1 MERVDW
7 YIQIDN
13 TEDML
18 FTYDEQEKQSIE
30 KNRENSKNIFSPEF
44 IPYYL
49 EEAKIFKLTPSD
61 TIIYWFIRYYMKN
74 SKWRFFFESEDIW
87 TMLNM
92 SVWTVDNSFSKLNKL
107 WLIDTWRKVKAWWWT
122 IRFIKWVK
130 TWDDLIKWW
139 GGNIST
145 SLNNELQYLTKQW
158 VTINKNKNKNN
169 IHSLTSNEVNSFI
182 DNSFTNELLVN
193 KNNDIVELDNKESS
207 FVELNNKNTWIK
219 NSNCKEKENK
229 IKESTF
235 DANEVFDKLW
245 NFYPWKK
252 NAKEAA
258 RTYFKKKI
266 KTQYDLDL
274 LRYALP
280 LYISTVSD
288 KNYLVLLRT
297 YLSEERYKDYE
308 QQFKNTNKTLE
319 KEIKQQDNEWFKLKF
334 NRTYEN

>member
-1 MERVDW
+1 MRNIKDTSFCW
-7 YIQIDN
+7 
-13 TEDML
+13 
-18 FTYDEQEKQSIE
+18 QEKKALQLIRNNFK
-30 KNRENSKNIFSPEF
+30 KNQLPLAISLYTILTEQASYFWNESYNIFWIKLIEQSWIWYKSYRDIMNKFIELDIIEYKKWTLTKLPLTQEF
-44 IPYYL
+44 IYWESYISLLQIGLVQTCTEPCTELGQSYKEL
-49 EEAKIFKLTPSD
+49 KEEL
-61 TIIYWFIRYYMKN
+61 
-74 SKWRFFFESEDIW
+74 
-87 TMLNM
+87 
-92 SVWTVDNSFSKLNKL
+92 
-107 WLIDTWRKVKAWWWT
+107 KV
-122 IRFIKWVK
+122 
-130 TWDDLIKWW
+130 
-139 GGNIST
+139 N
-145 SLNNELQYLTKQW
+145 
-158 VTINKNKNKNN
+158 
-169 IHSLTSNEVNSFI
+169 HSLTSNEVNSFI
-182 DNSFTNELLVN
+182 DNYFTNELLVN
-193 KNNDIVELDNKESS
+193 SNNDIVELNNKESL
-207 FVELNNKNTWIK
+207 FVELNNKNTLIK

-229 IKESTF
+229 IKESPF

>member
-1 MERVDW
+1 MRNIKDTSFCW
-7 YIQIDN
+7 
-13 TEDML
+13 
-18 FTYDEQEKQSIE
+18 QEKKALQLIRNNFK
-30 KNRENSKNIFSPEF
+30 KNQLPLAISLYTILTEQASYFWNESYNIFWIKLIEQSWIWYKSYRDIMNKFIELDIIEYKKWTLTKLPLTQEF
-44 IPYYL
+44 IYWESYISL
-49 EEAKIFKLTPSD
+49 LQIGLVQTCTETCTELGQSYKELKEEL
-61 TIIYWFIRYYMKN
+61 
-74 SKWRFFFESEDIW
+74 
-87 TMLNM
+87 
-92 SVWTVDNSFSKLNKL
+92 
-107 WLIDTWRKVKAWWWT
+107 KV
-122 IRFIKWVK
+122 
-130 TWDDLIKWW
+130 
-139 GGNIST
+139 N
-145 SLNNELQYLTKQW
+145 
-158 VTINKNKNKNN
+158 
-169 IHSLTSNEVNSFI
+169 HSLTSNEVNSFI

-193 KNNDIVELDNKESS
+193 SNNDIVELDNKESS

-229 IKESTF
+229 IKESPF

-308 QQFKNTNKTLE
+308 QQFKNTNKTLD

>member
-1 MERVDW
+1 MRNIKDTSFCW
-7 YIQIDN
+7 
-13 TEDML
+13 
-18 FTYDEQEKQSIE
+18 QEKKALQLIRNNFK
-30 KNRENSKNIFSPEF
+30 KNQLPLAISLYTILTEQASYFWNESYNIFWIKLIEQSWIWYKSYRDIMNKFIELDIIEYKKWTLTKLPLTQEF
-44 IPYYL
+44 IYWESYISLLQIGLVQTCTEPCTELGQSYKEL
-49 EEAKIFKLTPSD
+49 KEEL
-61 TIIYWFIRYYMKN
+61 
-74 SKWRFFFESEDIW
+74 
-87 TMLNM
+87 
-92 SVWTVDNSFSKLNKL
+92 
-107 WLIDTWRKVKAWWWT
+107 KV
-122 IRFIKWVK
+122 
-130 TWDDLIKWW
+130 
-139 GGNIST
+139 N
-145 SLNNELQYLTKQW
+145 
-158 VTINKNKNKNN
+158 
-169 IHSLTSNEVNSFI
+169 HSLTSNEVNSFI

-193 KNNDIVELDNKESS
+193 SNNDIVELNNKESL
-207 FVELNNKNTWIK
+207 FVELNNKNTLIK

-229 IKESTF
+229 IKESPF

>member
-1 MERVDW
+1 MKYNININQTKCIEFWLNLQQWAIMDIMSQLSTW
-7 YIQIDN
+7 AEPIN
-13 TEDML
+13 TEQW
-18 FTYDEQEKQSIE
+18 TYYYLSRWKMIDELPIISNKKNTFQVLIKSLKDKWLLDHYHDQSTMKWYYRLSELWKTFILGE
-30 KNRENSKNIFSPEF
+30 KNH
-44 IPYYL
+44 L
-49 EEAKIFKLTPSD
+49 
-61 TIIYWFIRYYMKN
+61 
-74 SKWRFFFESEDIW
+74 
-87 TMLNM
+87 
-92 SVWTVDNSFSKLNKL
+92 
-107 WLIDTWRKVKAWWWT
+107 AWWKISPT
-122 IRFIKWVK
+122 LGEKNHHN
-130 TWDDLIKWW
+130 
-139 GGNIST
+139 NIT
-145 SLNNELQYLTKQW
+145 NY
-158 VTINKNKNKNN
+158 N

-182 DNSFTNELLVN
+182 NNISTNELLVN
-193 KNNDIVELDNKESS
+193 KNSDIVELNNKESS

-229 IKESTF
+229 IKESPF

-245 NFYPWKK
+245 DFYPWKK

-280 LYISTVSD
+280 LYISTVND

-308 QQFKNTNKTLE
+308 QQFKNINKQLE
-319 KEIKQQDNEWFKLKF
+319 KETLQETNEWFKLKF